1 MKENL
6 RLVFQEVFAYIYIY
20 IYIYIQYTYIQYIHT
35 YTSLSM
41 ILFSLLEHAH
51 KLCFLYSFNCI
62 LIILYILLFMYFSGK
77 LTVFKP
83 HIYKHKDT
91 YTDLQH
97 MYNISI
103 KYQIMDQRPLVA
115 IMRLQRTLVHPW
127 RTKRCTPQCACGTQN
142 VACPSAP
149 TAHPKTL

>member
-1 MKENL
+1 
-6 RLVFQEVFAYIYIY
+6 
-20 IYIYIQYTYIQYIHT
+20 
-35 YTSLSM
+35 M

-83 HIYKHKDT
+83 HIYEYKDT

-97 MYNISI
+97 MYNINI
-103 KYQIMDQRPLVA
+103 KY
-115 IMRLQRTLVHPW
+115 
-127 RTKRCTPQCACGTQN
+127 
-142 VACPSAP
+142 
-149 TAHPKTL
+149 

>member
-1 MKENL
+1 MFWNGNQEKISIFIVHVPIIFSFSYRIANTKTICILVTLMCMIFFLFNIPSFNL
-6 RLVFQEVFAYIYIY
+6 LVSCY
-20 IYIYIQYTYIQYIHT
+20 HGL
-35 YTSLSM
+35 SPLSM

-97 MYNISI
+97 MCNKNI
-103 KYQIMDQRPLVA
+103 KY
-115 IMRLQRTLVHPW
+115 
-127 RTKRCTPQCACGTQN
+127 
-142 VACPSAP
+142 
-149 TAHPKTL
+149 